1 MNDIAIDVKDVT
13 IRFNLASEKI
23 DNLKEYF
30 VKLIKHELLFQEFL
44 AVRDA
49 SFTIRKGVGS
59 CGKQWFRQ
67 VDTFEGNQRN
77 FETVQRRDCCKWN
90 DFSTIGAWCRI

>member
-49 SFTIRKGVGS
+49 SFTIRMPYPSKRMARPTPW
-59 CGKQWFRQ
+59 K
-67 VDTFEGNQRN
+67 T
-77 FETVQRRDCCKWN
+77 RRVLALSMQHRKALLK
-90 DFSTIGAWCRI
+90 S

>member
-30 VKLIKHELLFQEFL
+30 VKLIKHELLFQSVKERRGHL
-44 AVRDA
+44 WEAMVPA
-49 SFTIRKGVGS
+49 S
-59 CGKQWFRQ
+59 
-67 VDTFEGNQRN
+67 
-77 FETVQRRDCCKWN
+77 RR
-90 DFSTIGAWCRI
+90 F

>member
-30 VKLIKHELLFQEFL
+30 VKLIKHEFSFKSFLLSGMLLLQSVKERRGL
-44 AVRDA
+44 LWEAMVPA
-49 SFTIRKGVGS
+49 SRHF
-59 CGKQWFRQ
+59 
-67 VDTFEGNQRN
+67 
-77 FETVQRRDCCKWN
+77 
-90 DFSTIGAWCRI
+90 

>member
-49 SFTIRKGVGS
+49 SFTIRKGEAWALVGLS
-59 CGKQWFRQ
+59 L
-67 VDTFEGNQRN
+67 
-77 FETVQRRDCCKWN
+77 
-90 DFSTIGAWCRI
+90 IHI

>member
-30 VKLIKHELLFQEFL
+30 VKLIKHELLFKERRGHL
-44 AVRDA
+44 WEAMVPA
-49 SFTIRKGVGS
+49 S
-59 CGKQWFRQ
+59 
-67 VDTFEGNQRN
+67 
-77 FETVQRRDCCKWN
+77 RR
-90 DFSTIGAWCRI
+90 F

>member
-30 VKLIKHELLFQEFL
+30 VKLIKHELLLLSGMLLLQSVKERRGL
-44 AVRDA
+44 LWEAMVPA
-49 SFTIRKGVGS
+49 SRHF
-59 CGKQWFRQ
+59 
-67 VDTFEGNQRN
+67 
-77 FETVQRRDCCKWN
+77 
-90 DFSTIGAWCRI
+90 

>member
-44 AVRDA
+44 AVR
-49 SFTIRKGVGS
+49 GVGT

-67 VDTFEGNQRN
+67 VDAFEGNQWN

-90 DFSTIGAWCRI
+90 DFSTIGAWCRF

>member
-30 VKLIKHELLFQEFL
+30 VKIVKWISVFLI
-44 AVRDA
+44 
-49 SFTIRKGVGS
+49 
-59 CGKQWFRQ
+59 
-67 VDTFEGNQRN
+67 GNL
-77 FETVQRRDCCKWN
+77 
-90 DFSTIGAWCRI
+90 

>member
-13 IRFNLASEKI
+13 IRFNLALEKI

-44 AVRDA
+44 AVRDVLLQFVKERRGHLWEAMVPA
-49 SFTIRKGVGS
+49 S
-59 CGKQWFRQ
+59 
-67 VDTFEGNQRN
+67 
-77 FETVQRRDCCKWN
+77 RR
-90 DFSTIGAWCRI
+90 F

>member
-30 VKLIKHELLFQEFL
+30 VKK
-44 AVRDA
+44 AA
-49 SFTIRKGVGS
+49 
-59 CGKQWFRQ
+59 
-67 VDTFEGNQRN
+67 
-77 FETVQRRDCCKWN
+77 
-90 DFSTIGAWCRI
+90 

>member
-49 SFTIRKGVGS
+49 SFTIRKGEAWALVGS
-59 CGKQWFRQ
+59 NGSGKSTLLKW
-67 VDTFEGNQRN
+67 N
-77 FETVQRRDCCKWN
+77 FETVQRRDRCKWN
-90 DFSTIGAWCRI
+90 DFSTIGAWCRF

>member
-49 SFTIRKGVGS
+49 SFTIRKGEAWALVGS
-59 CGKQWFRQ
+59 NGSGKS
-67 VDTFEGNQRN
+67 TLLKAISGNICRSILMKLWSFQN
-77 FETVQRRDCCKWN
+77 FISFWIRR
-90 DFSTIGAWCRI
+90 

>member
-30 VKLIKHELLFQEFL
+30 VKLIKHELLFIGFL
-44 AVRDA
+44 
-49 SFTIRKGVGS
+49 
-59 CGKQWFRQ
+59 
-67 VDTFEGNQRN
+67 
-77 FETVQRRDCCKWN
+77 
-90 DFSTIGAWCRI
+90 STIA

>member
-49 SFTIRKGVGS
+49 SFTIRKGEAWALVGS
-59 CGKQWFRQ
+59 NGS
-67 VDTFEGNQRN
+67 TFEGNQWN

-90 DFSTIGAWCRI
+90 DFSTIGTWRRI